1 MEPGNRLRLMRK
13 AAGLTQTQLAEL
25 TGVSQPAIS
34 QLENGTLE
42 MSFSWA
48 RTFARVLNCAFV
60 DLIPDEDAEGVI
72 RDERERLLI
81 ERYRKA
87 DAGKRHDLEAV
98 AAALVP
104 LPANGPEGEPLRVAG

>member
-1 MEPGNRLRLMRK
+1 MEPGNRLRFMRK
-13 AAGLTQTQLAEL
+13 QAGLTQQQLAEL

-48 RTFARVLNCAFV
+48 RTFARVLKCKFV
-60 DLIPDEDAEGVI
+60 DLIPDEDADGVI
-72 RDERERLLI
+72 RSDQERQLL
-81 ERYRKA
+81 ERYRRA
-87 DAGKRHDLEAV
+87 DDQRREDLERV

-104 LPANGPEGEPLRVAG
+104 LSANDEPQPRRASR

>member
-1 MEPGNRLRLMRK
+1 MRK
-13 AAGLTQTQLAEL
+13 AAALTQQELADR

-60 DLIPDEDAEGVI
+60 DLIPDEDAAGVI
-72 RDERERLLI
+72 RNEHERLLI
-81 ERYRKA
+81 ERYRHA
-87 DAGKRHDLEAV
+87 DDAKRDDLERV
-98 AAALVP
+98 AAALIP
-104 LPANGPEGEPLRVAG
+104 LPANDEPQAKVA

>member
-1 MEPGNRLRLMRK
+1 MGPGNRLRAMRK
-13 AAGLTQTQLAEL
+13 AAGLTQTELADA

-60 DLIPDEDAEGVI
+60 DLLADEDAAGVI
-72 RDERERLLI
+72 RNDHERTLI
-81 ERYRKA
+81 ERYRSA
-87 DAGKRHDLEAV
+87 DAAKREDLERV

-104 LPANGPEGEPLRVAG
+104 LPANADAEDRAA

>member
-1 MEPGNRLRLMRK
+1 MFFMGPENRLRAMRK
-13 AAGLTQTQLAEL
+13 KVGLTQQGLADL

-48 RTFARVLNCAFV
+48 RTFARVLKCAFV

-72 RDERERLLI
+72 RDEHERLLI
-81 ERYRKA
+81 ERYRLA
-87 DAGKRHDLEAV
+87 DPARREDLERV

-104 LPANGPEGEPLRVAG
+104 LPANEDTKQVA

>member
-1 MEPGNRLRLMRK
+1 MRK
-13 AAGLTQTQLAEL
+13 AAGMTQQQLADA

-48 RTFARVLNCAFV
+48 RTFARVLKCAFV
-60 DLIPDEDAEGVI
+60 DLIADEDADGVI
-72 RDERERLLI
+72 RDEHERLLI
-81 ERYRKA
+81 SRYRQA
-87 DAGKRHDLEAV
+87 DERRRQDLDAV

-104 LPANGPEGEPLRVAG
+104 LPANEDRGEAA